1 MHRRVLAVI
10 LLSSLPATVTY
21 AQGVSEKQAQAVED
35 LRKEL
40 KTLQDDQT
48 QRREQIESIRRRLD
62 ALQAGVG
69 QAPVIPPE
77 RQNMLRGRGAA
88 PPMQSAAAAQMP
100 ASSQMPDAATPAAG
114 GEEEVKM
121 DAGTAPSVS
130 TVTQTQQGIF
140 ASRFSYE
147 VGVSYNHFDQ
157 ARVNLSGFLA
167 LDAIFL
173 GRISIDETEGDVTT
187 VDFTTRFRPTT
198 RLQFDASFPFMS
210 RTSVYRS
217 GGAGSAANTQAEAT
231 RTTNGLADVS
241 FGAMY
246 RVFTE
251 TQTRPDVVF
260 NARAKAPTGQSPY
273 GAALIEIPN
282 TQGNL
287 KVPERLGTGTGTWA
301 VSMGASVLKTID
313 PMVVFANVS
322 YFYNIPRAFIDIS
335 ESPGQQAG
343 TVDIGNA
350 IQYGA
355 GVAFAVNDRASLTF
369 SYTQRFASTTRL
381 KVANGNY
388 APVIGSAANIAML
401 SIGSTFAFSPNAS
414 FIFNVGAGLTRD
426 TPDVTLVARVPFTF

>member
-35 LRKEL
+35 LRQEL

-88 PPMQSAAAAQMP
+88 PPMQTAAAAQMP

-121 DAGTAPSVS
+121 DAGTAPSVQ
-130 TVTQTQQGIF
+130 TVTQSQQGIF
-140 ASRFSYE
+140 ANRFSYE

-198 RLQFDASFPFMS
+198 RLQFDVSVPYMS

-217 GGAGSAANTQAEAT
+217 GGAGSAANTQAEAS
-231 RTTNGLADVS
+231 RTTNALADVS

-322 YFYNIPRAFIDIS
+322 YFYNIPRAFADIS
-335 ESPGQQAG
+335 ESPGAQPG

-369 SYTQRFASTTRL
+369 SYTQRFASTTTL
-381 KVANGNY
+381 KVGNSNY

-401 SIGSTFAFSPNAS
+401 SVGSTFAFSQNAS